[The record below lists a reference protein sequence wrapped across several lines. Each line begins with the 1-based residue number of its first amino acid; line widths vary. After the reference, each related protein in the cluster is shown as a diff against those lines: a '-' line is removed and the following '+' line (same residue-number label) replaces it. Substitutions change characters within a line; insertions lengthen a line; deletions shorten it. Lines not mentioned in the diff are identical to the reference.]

1 MWWLMNLSAASV
13 KDLSYF
19 LPYYTKDDDEKADQ
33 SCQKKGHQVHLKETH
48 LKEYQANFIYKV
60 SGDQQ

>member
-1 MWWLMNLSAASV
+1 MPVNPQKGSKKLRT
-13 KDLSYF
+13 KYF
-19 LPYYTKDDDEKADQ
+19 LPYYAKDDDEKADQ

-60 SGDQQ
+60 SGDKQ